1 MADVYADSSALVKR
15 HIPELGSIWFQALA
29 DPVAGNVITTARIS
43 MAEVYSALIRR
54 IRETT
59 LDAADYAHIVADFD
73 ALWAT
78 QYTLVELTALIVER
92 ARGLLERHPLRA
104 YDAVHLASALTA
116 NDALAAA
123 GLPPLTF
130 LSADYRLLG
139 AAQIEGLATDNPNI
153 YP

>member
-15 HIPELGSIWFQALA
+15 HIPEVGSRWFQALG

-43 MAEVYSALIRR
+43 MAEVYSALNRR
-54 IRETT
+54 IREAT

-73 ALWAT
+73 ALCAT

-92 ARGLLERHPLRA
+92 ARRLLERHPLRA

-123 GLPPLTF
+123 GLPALTF
-130 LSADYRLLG
+130 LSADHRLLN
-139 AAQIEGLATDNPNI
+139 AAQVEGIATDNPNAH
-153 YP
+153 P

>member
-15 HIPELGSIWFQALA
+15 HIPEVGSNWFQALA
-29 DPVAGNVITTARIS
+29 DPLTGNVVTTARIS
-43 MAEVYSALIRR
+43 MVEVYSALNRR
-54 IRETT
+54 IREAT

-73 ALWAT
+73 ALCTT

-92 ARGLLERHPLRA
+92 ARQLLERHPLRA

-116 NDALAAA
+116 NDALTAA

-130 LSADYRLLG
+130 LSADHRLLN
-139 AAQIEGLATDNPNI
+139 AAQVERLATDNPNAH
-153 YP
+153 P